1 MLCEFSNANSIFGG
15 LLHATVWYNDRSYH
29 PLFNMAPFAVQPIV
43 FLVLRGGEQDD
54 QMKKGYEIIMK
65 EYEDI
70 KNMCE
75 RKHGLNVGLV
85 LFFVLQALVM
95 FLLTDVHKIQVA
107 EM

>member
-54 QMKKGYEIIMK
+54 QMRKGYEIIMK

>member
-15 LLHATVWYNDRSYH
+15 LLHAAVWYNDKSYH
-29 PLFNMAPFAVQPIV
+29 PLFNMAPFAVQPIA
-43 FLVLRGGEQDD
+43 FLVQRGGEQDD
-54 QMKKGYEIIMK
+54 QMRKGYESIMK

-70 KNMCE
+70 KNRCE

-95 FLLTDVHKIQVA
+95 FLF
-107 EM
+107 

>member
-1 MLCEFSNANSIFGG
+1 
-15 LLHATVWYNDRSYH
+15 
-29 PLFNMAPFAVQPIV
+29 MAPFAVQPIV

-95 FLLTDVHKIQVA
+95 FLLTDVHKIQVE